1 MGVPAA
7 QAAEETGTKNLST
20 PVILVDQDTMS
31 AGFNKITV
39 PAEPD
44 GNPDYVKDGLNYYT
58 SVAGTGAQTYDADVW
73 GANWA
78 FEGAKPVVADVKWGD
93 NLLSHVF
100 PGNRKQPIRVE
111 VNLFAD
117 ATTAAAYGT
126 MQGYAMVSLE
136 GEMSGE
142 IFGTL
147 GKAEA
152 MTPMVFTPKAT
163 LSILKYDSATKWYS
177 TVILPPTTMAGE
189 VNASGKVIYGFNW
202 GKSAGLAAP
211 SPGNYRLVFTV
222 ADDSLVTF
230 GGVLGGEDA
239 EDSGTV
245 NVAYLGG
252 PKVSYLD
259 MPVGTTPLSPAL
271 PFDVA
276 AETATDVGSDFN
288 SDGHAD
294 VIARDTLGNLWLYP
308 GSGVSSWLPRVKVG
322 IGWNGMTA
330 IVAPGDFSGDGHPD
344 LLARD
349 SLGNLWLYPGSGKS
363 SWLAKVKV
371 GIGWNGM
378 TALVAPG
385 DFNGDMHPDL
395 LARDSQGNL
404 WLYPGSG
411 KSSWLA
417 KVKVGIGWN
426 GMTALVGVGD
436 FNGDTHPDLLAR
448 DTLGNLWMYPGNGKG
463 GWLTKA
469 KVGNGWNGMTA
480 LVGPGDFSGDGHVDV
495 LARNALGQLLLYR
508 GSGVASWIR
517 PVQQVGIGWNSM
529 TMIVS

>member
-1 MGVPAA
+1 MHDRWRTGGKRGLILLAATSLLVIGVPTA
-7 QAAEETGTKNLST
+7 QAAEEETGTKNLSS

-31 AGFNKITV
+31 AGFNAVTV
-39 PAEPD
+39 PGKPT
-44 GNPDYVKDGLNYYT
+44 GNADYVKDGLNYYT
-58 SVAGTGAQTYDADVW
+58 SVAGTGAQTYDADLW
-73 GANWA
+73 GANWV
-78 FEGAKPVVADVKWGD
+78 FEGAKAVVADVKWGD

-111 VNLFAD
+111 VNLFAN

-126 MQGYAMVSLE
+126 MQGYSTVSLE

-147 GKAEA
+147 GNAEA
-152 MTPMVFTPKAT
+152 LTPMVFTPKAT
-163 LSILKYDSATKWYS
+163 LSILKYDPATKWYS
-177 TVILPPTTMAGE
+177 IVLLPPTTMTGE

-202 GKSAGLAAP
+202 GKSAGLAQP
-211 SPGNYRLVFTV
+211 GPGNYRLVFTV

-230 GGVLGGEDA
+230 DKVLTGEDA

-271 PFDVA
+271 PFETQ
-276 AETATDVGSDFN
+276 AETTPVVENDFN
-288 SDGHAD
+288 GDGHAD
-294 VIARDTLGNLWLYP
+294 VLARDTLGNLWLYP
-308 GSGVSSWLPRVKVG
+308 GSGVSSWLAKVKVG

-330 IVAPGDFSGDGHPD
+330 MVAPGDFNGDTHPD

-349 SLGNLWLYPGSGKS
+349 KLGNLWLYPGSGKS
-363 SWLAKVKV
+363 SWL
-371 GIGWNGM
+371 
-378 TALVAPG
+378 T
-385 DFNGDMHPDL
+385 
-395 LARDSQGNL
+395 
-404 WLYPGSG
+404 
-411 KSSWLA
+411 

-495 LARNALGQLLLYR
+495 LARNALGQMLLYR
-508 GSGVASWIR
+508 GTGVASWILPAR
-517 PVQQVGIGWNSM
+517 QVGIGWNSM